1 MKRFLSI
8 ILSVLALTS
17 CATAFQQIATI
28 SSPQIK
34 LTDSGRYA
42 YQTEDIVVDYNF
54 WAENGQVSF
63 VVTNNLDTDVY
74 VDLGRSFLVVNGMT
88 FDYFQNRTYSTNS
101 SSTTVSSSS
110 YGASNTFGVANG
122 IANSSASS
130 YGNYASATSVG
141 HASGSSYTSGYTRRI
156 TSSSTVNKGLEYK
169 EKEGVWIPAHSSR
182 HFSEFSLLEAPYR
195 ECGLAR
201 NPSRKE
207 DMTAKFTKYNT
218 PYTFDNV
225 LMLVINGVDKRLVNT
240 FFIESIKNIQYD
252 ETYTID
258 SRTNCDGSK
267 SSLKYR
273 YPIYTAANRFYINY
287 EFNKRNDQDTDRVK
301 GGRTAYTNQ
310 PTTKVKSK
318 RSFADGVYNR

>member
-1 MKRFLSI
+1 MKRFFPI
-8 ILSVLALTS
+8 ILSILALNS

-42 YQTEDIVVDYNF
+42 YQTEDVVVDYNF

-63 VVTNNLDTDVY
+63 VITNNLDTDVY

-122 IANSSASS
+122 VVNSSASP
-130 YGNYASATSVG
+130 YRN
-141 HASGSSYTSGYTRRI
+141 GSSYTTRYARRI
-156 TSSSTVNKGLEYK
+156 TSSNTVNNGLEYR

-201 NPSRKE
+201 NPSKKE
-207 DMTAKFTKYNT
+207 DMTAKFTKYDT

-273 YPIYTAANRFYINY
+273 YPIFTAANRFYINY
-287 EFNKRNDQDTDRVK
+287 EFNKKNDLDTDRVK
-301 GGRTAYTNQ
+301 GGRTAYTKQ
-310 PTTKVKSK
+310 PTTKVKGK
-318 RSFADGVYNR
+318 RSFADGIYNR